1 MVLARTESDE
11 ELFTWVSEQWWA
23 PWVLFAVTMV
33 VGLFMVRSLVVH
45 RGRGPRIE
53 RAAASS
59 GMRYSAQDPKSLS
72 SLSFAHLGTAEG
84 TGWTA
89 LDVVIHEG
97 RDGIESYAFDVR
109 SWTEYEVV
117 EGDDGERSY
126 RRRRHGRVAASA
138 RLVRRHRGATRTA
151 AVTPIG
157 LNAPRL
163 VVAREN
169 VASKLF
175 SRVTRLDLDVESEL
189 FNRSY
194 HVLCDDR
201 AFARALLDAR
211 MVDLMVRSEGRISFE
226 FVGPWVLL
234 YTTRLEPELL
244 PGLARYA
251 EEFRAVV
258 PRLAVERWPSTA
270 QPGLRATIR

>member
-1 MVLARTESDE
+1 MVLARTESDD
-11 ELFTWVSEQWWA
+11 ELFTWLSEQWWT
-23 PWVLFAVTMV
+23 PWVLFAITMV

-45 RGRGPRIE
+45 RGRGPRIS
-53 RAAASS
+53 RAAAAS

-72 SLSFAHLGTAEG
+72 SLSFAHLGTADG

-89 LDVVIHEG
+89 VDVVIHEG

-109 SWTEYEVV
+109 TWTEYEVV

-126 RRRRHGRVAASA
+126 RRRRAGRPSVSS

-151 AVTPIG
+151 AITPIG

-175 SRVTRLDLDVESEL
+175 SRVARLDLDVESES

-201 AFARALLDAR
+201 AFARTLLDAR
-211 MVDLMVRSEGRISFE
+211 MVDLMVQSEGRISFE
-226 FVGPWVLL
+226 FVGPWALL
-234 YTTRLEPELL
+234 HTTRIEPELL

-251 EEFRAVV
+251 EELRSVV
-258 PRLAVERWPSTA
+258 PRLAVERWPSA
-270 QPGLRATIR
+270 VQPGLRATIR